1 MKHVTT
7 RQMQAIDRQAST
19 RFNIPSILLM
29 ENAGRAVA
37 EAVLAFHPRHVVL
50 FCGSGNNGGDGFVAA
65 RHLANHAVGCT
76 VVYFQRPAKA
86 DPALNFTILEK
97 MKIPRVVW
105 ERLTTARR
113 QALLRQAD
121 VIVDA
126 IFGTGISRT
135 LQEPYTTAIQD
146 INRSRR
152 PVVSVDIPSGM
163 NADTGKPMGLCVRA
177 RRTVTLALPKRAFKH
192 KASRRYT
199 GQVIVADISI
209 PAQLKNNPGFRP
221 REGKGTS
228 CFRQGKT
235 VSIRCGRR

>member
-7 RQMQAIDRQAST
+7 RQMQAIDRQASE
-19 RFNIPSILLM
+19 RFGIPSILLM

-37 EAVLAFHPRHVVL
+37 EAVFTFHPRHVVL
-50 FCGSGNNGGDGFVAA
+50 YCGSGNNGGDGLVAA
-65 RHLANHAVGCT
+65 RHLTNRAVHCT

-97 MKIPRVVW
+97 MKVPRVVW
-105 ERLTTARR
+105 QRLTQARR
-113 QALLRQAD
+113 HALLRQAD

-126 IFGTGISRT
+126 MFGTGLSRDV
-135 LQEPYTTAIQD
+135 QEPCKTAIEE
-146 INRSRR
+146 INRSSR

-163 NADTGKPMGLCVRA
+163 NADTGTPMGSCVRA
-177 RRTVTLALPKRAFKH
+177 RRTVTLALPKRAFTH

-209 PAQLKNNPGFRP
+209 PAQLK
-221 REGKGTS
+221 K
-228 CFRQGKT
+228 
-235 VSIRCGRR
+235 

>member
-1 MKHVTT
+1 MRGLPDHEERLRFSPMKYVTT
-7 RQMQAIDRQAST
+7 RQMQAIDRQASE
-19 RFNIPSILLM
+19 RFGIPPILLM

-37 EAVLAFHPRHVVL
+37 EAVLTFHPRHVVL

-65 RHLANHAVGCT
+65 RHLANHTVQCT

-105 ERLTTARR
+105 ERLPTARR
-113 QALLRQAD
+113 HALLRQAD

-126 IFGTGISRT
+126 MFGTGISRT

-152 PVVSVDIPSGM
+152 PVVSIDIPSGM

-209 PAQLKNNPGFRP
+209 PAQLK
-221 REGKGTS
+221 K
-228 CFRQGKT
+228 
-235 VSIRCGRR
+235 

>member
-7 RQMQAIDRQAST
+7 RQMQAIDRQTSE
-19 RFNIPSILLM
+19 RFGIPSLLLM

-37 EAVLAFHPRHVVL
+37 EAVFTFHPRRVVL
-50 FCGSGNNGGDGFVAA
+50 CCGSGNNGGDGLVAA
-65 RHLANHAVGCT
+65 RHLTNHAVGCT

-105 ERLTTARR
+105 QRLPIARR

-126 IFGTGISRT
+126 MFGTGLSRAI
-135 LQEPYTTAIQD
+135 QEPYKTAIEE
-146 INRSRR
+146 INHSGT

-163 NADTGKPMGLCVRA
+163 NADTGKPMGACIRA
-177 RRTVTLALPKRAFKH
+177 KRTVTLALPKRAFKH
-192 KASRRYT
+192 QASRRYT

-209 PAQLKNNPGFRP
+209 PAQLLFETG
-221 REGKGTS
+221 
-228 CFRQGKT
+228 
-235 VSIRCGRR
+235 